1 MSEKVKWIKIDESD
15 KSTWPNNNDM
25 VLLKL
30 RNGRMLD
37 ASVNRYQD
45 QFGDNIYF
53 NDWYDILSHCF
64 FSFRFVNTK
73 YTTNNSKVQRYF
85 SKVR

>member
-37 ASVNRYQD
+37 ASVNYYQD

-53 NDWYDILSHCF
+53 NDWYGDDVELYEVEKYVFIKDIE
-64 FSFRFVNTK
+64 
-73 YTTNNSKVQRYF
+73 
-85 SKVR
+85 

>member
-15 KSTWPNNNDM
+15 KSTWPKNNDM

-53 NDWYDILSHCF
+53 NDWYGDDVELYEVEKYVFIKDIE
-64 FSFRFVNTK
+64 
-73 YTTNNSKVQRYF
+73 
-85 SKVR
+85 

>member
-15 KSTWPNNNDM
+15 KSTWPKNNDM

-53 NDWYDILSHCF
+53 NDWYGDDVELYEVEKYIFIKDIE
-64 FSFRFVNTK
+64 
-73 YTTNNSKVQRYF
+73 
-85 SKVR
+85 

>member
-53 NDWYDILSHCF
+53 NDWYGDDVELYEVEKYLFIKDIE
-64 FSFRFVNTK
+64 
-73 YTTNNSKVQRYF
+73 
-85 SKVR
+85 

>member
-15 KSTWPNNNDM
+15 KSTWPNNNDV

-53 NDWYDILSHCF
+53 NDWYGDDVELYEVEKYVFIKDIE
-64 FSFRFVNTK
+64 
-73 YTTNNSKVQRYF
+73 
-85 SKVR
+85 

>member
-53 NDWYDILSHCF
+53 NDWCGDDVELYD
-64 FSFRFVNTK
+64 VEK
-73 YTTNNSKVQRYF
+73 YVFIKDIE
-85 SKVR
+85 

>member
-53 NDWYDILSHCF
+53 NDWYGDDVELYEVEKYVFIKDIE
-64 FSFRFVNTK
+64 
-73 YTTNNSKVQRYF
+73 
-85 SKVR
+85 